1 MLFSL
6 GSIRSPKP
14 PERLTKLTVA
24 PGLLSPD
31 LLPSSPAG
39 RAYSPGP
46 LGMRGRAM
54 SKTRQGEGDVYDEKE
69 TKIL

>member
-14 PERLTKLTVA
+14 PERLTKLTVV

-39 RAYSPGP
+39 RAYS
-46 LGMRGRAM
+46 LGSLGVRGRAM
-54 SKTRQGEGDVYDEKE
+54 LKTRQEEGDVYNEKE